1 MSIELNLKRLQQT
14 LDPELSFFSSA
25 DIASLPPMWQG
36 YLSSTDLERLQ
47 FLRVEMRDMADYFP
61 ETARR
66 LAHIACD
73 VFLAQS
79 PRLGVCRFV
88 TIALEGETYFRYSR
102 CPLAYA
108 PATNDPLVELIRQR
122 APDALAYTYFQMMD
136 GLTDP
141 FDFVGF
147 KNSLA
152 LTTVE
157 AEIDTYADLPFFD
170 RVKALGDLNNVVE
183 LLASGGGGYLLIDLN
198 RDMRGDS
205 DPVGFRI
212 SKNASDQWSP
222 DTPVP
227 LFAMLD
233 AWMAVG
239 LGQTGPT

>member
-14 LDPELSFFSSA
+14 FDRELSFLNPETAESP
-25 DIASLPPMWQG
+25 PPMWQG
-36 YLSSTDLERLQ
+36 YLSTTDLERLQ
-47 FLRVEMRDMADYFP
+47 FLRTEMRDMADYFP
-61 ETARR
+61 QTARR
-66 LAHIACD
+66 LAHIASD

-79 PRLGVCRFV
+79 PRLGVCRFI
-88 TIALEGETYFRYSR
+88 TITLEGETYFRYSR

-157 AEIDTYADLPFFD
+157 TEIDTYAELPFFG
-170 RVKALGDLNNVVE
+170 RVEALGDPNNVVE

-198 RDMRGDS
+198 RDTRGDG
-205 DPVGFRI
+205 DPVGFRM

-239 LGQTGPT
+239 LGQAGPT